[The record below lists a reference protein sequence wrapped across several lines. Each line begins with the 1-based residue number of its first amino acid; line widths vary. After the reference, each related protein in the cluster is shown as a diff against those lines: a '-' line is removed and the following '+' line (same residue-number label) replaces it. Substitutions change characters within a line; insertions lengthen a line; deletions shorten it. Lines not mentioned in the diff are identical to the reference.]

1 MLLGSIIANLSD
13 ETSILETLASLDDL
27 VLMARMREAAAEAG
41 EPLGCFASAAVGSF
55 VARADD
61 AAWLSLMAV
70 TSKADDP
77 GRACL
82 RYILGTE
89 IPASKPSCS
98 CQPGALMSTGRS
110 LVPVRTRRFATLRT
124 IPARCDPPHRPERRV
139 RSSRSPRG
147 HGPSAW

>member
-1 MLLGSIIANLSD
+1 MLGSIMANLSD

-41 EPLGCFASAAVGSF
+41 EPLGCFASAVVGSF

-70 TSKADDP
+70 TTKADDP
-77 GRACL
+77 GKACL

-89 IPASKPSCS
+89 IPMPKLSCF
-98 CQPGALMSTGRS
+98 C
-110 LVPVRTRRFATLRT
+110 
-124 IPARCDPPHRPERRV
+124 H
-139 RSSRSPRG
+139 
-147 HGPSAW
+147 H

>member
-27 VLMARMREAAAEAG
+27 VLMARLREAAAEAG
-41 EPLGCFASAAVGSF
+41 EPLGCFARAAVGSF

-89 IPASKPSCS
+89 VPVPAPSCS
-98 CQPGALMSTGRS
+98 CR
-110 LVPVRTRRFATLRT
+110 
-124 IPARCDPPHRPERRV
+124 H
-139 RSSRSPRG
+139 
-147 HGPSAW
+147 